1 MTNVSAVLNG
11 TQDLVIEDRSVPTP
25 VPAMC
30 WWTPDPPPHLVLHRT
45 GCF

>member
-25 VPAMC
+25 GPGDV
-30 WWTPDPPPHLVLHRT
+30 LVDA
-45 GCF
+45 